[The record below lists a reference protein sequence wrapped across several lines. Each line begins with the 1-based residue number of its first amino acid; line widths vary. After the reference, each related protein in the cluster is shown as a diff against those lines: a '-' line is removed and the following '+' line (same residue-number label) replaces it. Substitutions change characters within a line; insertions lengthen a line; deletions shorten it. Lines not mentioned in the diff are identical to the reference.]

1 MRLSIPSA
9 ALWLALLAAGC
20 CHVNRLDEQPAP
32 IGELQLQQ
40 LNDPAVSLHF
50 TRKMNSRTK
59 QLVGPLLRVN
69 RAVLKFDDLIQQLAG
84 GRLRQAIAEQLP
96 QVLARE
102 LGWRRGDEGVILVIE
117 PDEVVFTAKDQETPV
132 TLIWRLRV
140 GLCRSADEALIW
152 RRCIDWR
159 QELGGLSMLE
169 LLHMSESQRQRLLR
183 ELVSGLGA
191 HLVRLLIEDGVEPAA
206 S

>member
-1 MRLSIPSA
+1 MA

-20 CHVNRLDEQPAP
+20 CHVNRLAAQPAP
-32 IGELQLQQ
+32 ITEVQLQQ
-40 LNDPAVSLHF
+40 LDDPVASLHF

-59 QLVGPLLRVN
+59 QLVGPLLRTN
-69 RAVLKFDDLIQQLAG
+69 RAVLAFDDLIQELAG
-84 GRLRQAIAEQLP
+84 GRLRQAIADQLP

-102 LGWRRGDEGVILVIE
+102 LGWQRGDQGAILVIE
-117 PDEVVFTAKDQETPV
+117 PDELVFTAKDQQTPV

-159 QELGGLSMLE
+159 QQLGGLSMLE
-169 LLHMSESQRQRLLR
+169 LLHMNEPQRQRLLR

-191 HLVRLLIEDGVEPAA
+191 HLVRLLIEDGGQPAGA
-206 S
+206 

>member
-1 MRLSIPSA
+1 MPVA

-32 IGELQLQQ
+32 ITAVQLQQ
-40 LNDPAVSLHF
+40 LDDPVASLHF
-50 TRKMNSRTK
+50 TRKMNSSTK
-59 QLVGPLLRVN
+59 QLVGPLLRAN
-69 RAVLKFDDLIQQLAG
+69 RAVLKFDGLMQQLAG
-84 GRLRQAIAEQLP
+84 GRLRQAIAEQIP

-102 LGWRRGDEGVILVIE
+102 LGWQQGDQGVILVIE
-117 PDEVVFTAKDQETPV
+117 PDEVVFAAKDQETPV
-132 TLIWRLRV
+132 SLTWRLRV

-159 QELGGLSMLE
+159 QQLGGLSMLE
-169 LLHMSESQRQRLLR
+169 LLHMSEPQRQRLLR

-191 HLVRLLIEDGVEPAA
+191 HLVRLLIEDGVEPAGA
-206 S
+206 